1 MIYNFTTRRQ
11 RDRHPAVPPV
21 DAWTPGPGSDREPN
35 VTIPMPDR
43 VAPAPESLQARPL
56 IIDTLGGLA
65 NPNLDD
71 GGDSIRAV
79 DRRALDDAV
88 ASGLAAIHQTVG
100 YVSGDADPYAKSLD
114 DVAAW
119 NALIDRHADVLAR
132 VLRADDI
139 LRARDSGR
147 IGVIL
152 GFQNGTML
160 ADEPARAREFAAR
173 GVRVIQLTYN
183 GANPLGDGAMATG
196 NRGLTARGHEVVAAL
211 NEARVLVDLS
221 HGAPATCRA
230 AARASTAPVVISH
243 TGCRALAD
251 LPRNAGDEEMRAVA
265 ERGGVVGIYFMPFL
279 VRDRQPTADDLIAHL
294 EHAIDV
300 CGEEHVCIGTD
311 GAVPRIDDMPSYLV
325 ALDREVAERRA
336 AGIGATG
343 ECGDIVPFL
352 PDLQG
357 PEKFRDLARR
367 LLARGHAP
375 SRVEGILGGNFL
387 RCAREVWG

>member
-1 MIYNFTTRRQ
+1 M
-11 RDRHPAVPPV
+11 PL
-21 DAWTPGPGSDREPN
+21 
-35 VTIPMPDR
+35 PDR
-43 VAPAPESLQARPL
+43 VATAPPSTAL
-56 IIDTLGGLA
+56 IIDALGGLA

-71 GGDSIRAV
+71 GGDPIRAI
-79 DRRALDDAV
+79 DRRALDDAI

-100 YVSGDADPYAKSLD
+100 YVSGDADPYARSLD

-119 NALIDRHADVLAR
+119 NALIDRHPDVLAR
-132 VLRADDI
+132 VHRADDI
-139 LRARDSGR
+139 LRARDSRR

-152 GFQNGTML
+152 GFQNGAML
-160 ADEPARAREFAAR
+160 ADAPARAGEFAR
-173 GVRVIQLTYN
+173 LGVRVIQLTYN
-183 GANPLGDGAMATG
+183 GANALGDGAMATG
-196 NRGLTARGHEVVAAL
+196 GRGLTQRGREVVAAL

-221 HGAPATCRA
+221 HGAPETCRA
-230 AARASTAPVVISH
+230 AAEASAAPVVISH
-243 TGCRALAD
+243 TGCRALVD
-251 LPRNAGDEEMRAVA
+251 LPRNAGDDEMRAVA

-279 VRDRQPTADDLIAHL
+279 ARDRQPTADDLIAHL

-311 GAVPRIDDMPSYLV
+311 GAVPRIDDMPSYLAV
-325 ALDREVAERRA
+325 LDREVAERRA

-357 PEKFRDLARR
+357 PEKFRDLTGR
-367 LLARGHAP
+367 LRARGHAP
-375 SRVEGILGGNFL
+375 TRVERILGGNFL

>member
-1 MIYNFTTRRQ
+1 MSMPLPDLVATSPTSRRV
-11 RDRHPAVPPV
+11 PA
-21 DAWTPGPGSDREPN
+21 
-35 VTIPMPDR
+35 
-43 VAPAPESLQARPL
+43 L
-56 IIDTLGGLA
+56 IIDALGGLA

-71 GGDSIRAV
+71 GGDPIRAI
-79 DRRALDDAV
+79 DRRALDDAI

-100 YVSGDADPYAKSLD
+100 YVSGDADPYARSLD

-119 NALIDRHADVLAR
+119 NALIERHHDVLAR
-132 VLRADDI
+132 VHRADDI

-147 IGVIL
+147 IGIIL
-152 GFQNGTML
+152 GFQNGEML
-160 ADEPARAREFAAR
+160 ADDPARAGEFAR
-173 GVRVIQLTYN
+173 LGVRVIQLTYN
-183 GANPLGDGAMATG
+183 GANALGDGAMATSG
-196 NRGLTARGHEVVAAL
+196 RGLTQRGHEVVAAL

-221 HGAPATCRA
+221 HGAPTTCLEAVA
-230 AARASTAPVVISH
+230 ASSAPVVISH
-243 TGCRALAD
+243 TGCRALVD
-251 LPRNAGDEEMRAVA
+251 LPRNAGDAEMRAVA

-279 VRDRQPTADDLIAHL
+279 ARDRQPTADDLIAHL

-325 ALDREVAERRA
+325 VLDREVAERRA

-343 ECGDIVPFL
+343 ESGDIVPFL

-357 PEKFRDLARR
+357 PEKFRDLAAR

-375 SRVEGILGGNFL
+375 TRVERILGGNFL

>member
-1 MIYNFTTRRQ
+1 LTTLL
-11 RDRHPAVPPV
+11 
-21 DAWTPGPGSDREPN
+21 
-35 VTIPMPDR
+35 PDR
-43 VAPAPESLQARPL
+43 VAPAPAAPSGRSL
-56 IIDTLGGLA
+56 IIDALGGLA

-71 GGDSIRAV
+71 GGDPIRAI
-79 DRRALDDAV
+79 DRRALDDTV

-100 YVSGDADPYAKSLD
+100 YVSGDGDPYSRSLD

-119 NALIDRHADVLAR
+119 NALIERHDDVLAP
-132 VLRADDI
+132 VHRADDI

-152 GFQNGTML
+152 GFQNGAML
-160 ADEPARAREFAAR
+160 ADAPERAGEFAR
-173 GVRVIQLTYN
+173 LGVRVIQLTYN
-183 GANPLGDGAMATG
+183 GANALGDGAMAAG
-196 NRGLTARGHEVVAAL
+196 GRGLTPRGREVVAAL

-230 AARASTAPVVISH
+230 AVEASRSPVVISH
-243 TGCRALAD
+243 TGCRALVD
-251 LPRNAGDEEMRAVA
+251 LPRNAGDAEMRAVA

-279 VRDRQPTADDLIAHL
+279 ASNRQPTAADLIAHL

-311 GAVPRIDDMPSYLV
+311 GAVPSIDDLPSYLV
-325 ALDREVAERRA
+325 ALDREVTERRA

-343 ECGDIVPFL
+343 ERSDVVPFL

-357 PEKFRDLARR
+357 PDKFRDLAAR
-367 LLARGHAP
+367 LLARGHSSA
-375 SRVEGILGGNFL
+375 RVERILGGNFL